1 MELSV
6 EKFLC
11 ILCSRIHKQREESSD
26 IFTHLSVCQVYDIES
41 EVWKSEKTW
50 PCDNF
55 PKMFAAFLTHGYLEK
70 VVKQFLFLLNLSI
83 LVEILTHFF

>member
-41 EVWKSEKTW
+41 EV
-50 PCDNF
+50 
-55 PKMFAAFLTHGYLEK
+55 
-70 VVKQFLFLLNLSI
+70 
-83 LVEILTHFF
+83 